1 LSTTSTTEKFTGG
14 EIMPEQVF
22 NLLGSIVTVALVAV
36 VLSSPNMV
44 GIIRAFGDFFAG
56 SINAAQKV

>member
-1 LSTTSTTEKFTGG
+1 
-14 EIMPEQVF
+14 MDRAF

-36 VLSSPNMV
+36 VVSSPRLA
-44 GIIRAFGDFFAG
+44 GIIRAFGDAFSG